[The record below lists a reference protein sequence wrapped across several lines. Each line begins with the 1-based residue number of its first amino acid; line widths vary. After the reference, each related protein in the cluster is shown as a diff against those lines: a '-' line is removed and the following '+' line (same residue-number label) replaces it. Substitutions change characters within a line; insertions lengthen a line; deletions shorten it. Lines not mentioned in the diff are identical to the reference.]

1 MPNSYHLT
9 RTSAGTAASYRAG
22 SRAIGLQIGAQS
34 YSEVLMFLTDDAL
47 ARFRDSA
54 GWQAGVDGS
63 VAVLKTG
70 TGGQIDTANIS
81 DPVVGF
87 VFGQQGLMGDVTI
100 EGSKY
105 TKLDL

>member
-1 MPNSYHLT
+1 MRCLT
-9 RTSAGTAASYRAG
+9 TVDRYT
-22 SRAIGLQIGAQS
+22 
-34 YSEVLMFLTDDAL
+34 
-47 ARFRDSA
+47 

-70 TGGQIDTANIS
+70 TGRQIDTANIS

-87 VFGQQGLMGDVTI
+87 VFGQQGLMTDVTI